1 MQGPSK
7 FTSKRPLWSK
17 LYDFTLSGNSPAGR
31 PWLRRSSWIEEY
43 EAATEKGKTPT
54 KARKMASK
62 DLCRIDMLR
71 DLRMSSSS
79 DSEGGKE
86 DNEVAF

>member
-1 MQGPSK
+1 
-7 FTSKRPLWSK
+7 
-17 LYDFTLSGNSPAGR
+17 
-31 PWLRRSSWIEEY
+31 
-43 EAATEKGKTPT
+43 
-54 KARKMASK
+54 MACK
-62 DLCRIDMLR
+62 DLCGGIDMLR